1 MNENCDDDYMHDWC
15 MISKR
20 DTVIMIRKMDIVDAA
35 KRLATIAHQNQFRR
49 DGKTPYITHPEAVAN
64 AMVTPEEKAIAWLH
78 DILEDTEYTV
88 SHILFFGIPKDIIRD
103 IEALTKT
110 KRITYEEYLANLLNH
125 PRARRVKIADMLHN
139 YNDTPTTYQRIK
151 YSNGISFL
159 RGEISS
165 EQLKANMKLKIEVK
179 ISL

>member
-1 MNENCDDDYMHDWC
+1 MF
-15 MISKR
+15 KK
-20 DTVIMIRKMDIVDAA
+20 VDIVDAA
-35 KRLATIAHQNQFRR
+35 KRLAFAAHQNQFRG

-64 AMVTPEEKAIAWLH
+64 AVDTPEEKAIAWLH
-78 DILEDTEYTV
+78 DVLEDTEYTE
-88 SHILFFGIPKDIIRD
+88 SHILFFGIPEDIVRD
-103 IEALTKT
+103 IKALTKT
-110 KRITYEEYLANLLNH
+110 KGTPYEEYLANLLNH

-159 RGEISS
+159 RGEISAD
-165 EQLKANMKLKIEVK
+165 QLKANMKLKIEVK